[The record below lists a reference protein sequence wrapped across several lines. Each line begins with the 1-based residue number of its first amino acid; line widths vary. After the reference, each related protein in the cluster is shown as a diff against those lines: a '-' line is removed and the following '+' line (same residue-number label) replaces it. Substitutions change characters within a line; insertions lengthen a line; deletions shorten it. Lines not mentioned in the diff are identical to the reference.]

1 MDSEEIRHELP
12 GAYEFRKA
20 RWAALVF
27 VLAFLVGALLP
38 DLMEPTTFISAVA
51 LIAAVVYGAIGFHLR
66 GRNHY

>member
-20 RWAALVF
+20 RWAVLVL
-27 VLAFLVGALLP
+27 VLAVLASALP
-38 DLMEPTTFISAVA
+38 ELMEAANIVVASA

-66 GRNHY
+66 GKNHY